1 MVTLQQK
8 SSLIIAFIH
17 SLQQNYDAQA
27 GSLVYFAA
35 DQSSSSLI
43 HSLQQQQQQ
52 NDQAQGSLVL
62 SFETGR
68 EIHNLFSTSFHMQQ
82 GLKQQQQQQLGLAVI
97 LLQLLLFFSFEPW
110 HVLQSLQFVVT
121 FSSNQIVY
129 RSRRRRRRRRREP
142 STTMQ
147 QKTYPTY
154 HEAPAPAPAFAKRRS
169 CSVPSK
175 TP

>member
-1 MVTLQQK
+1 MSGNFAAEIKLDHC
-8 SSLIIAFIH
+8 IH
-17 SLQQNYDAQA
+17 SLRQNYDAQT

-43 HSLQQQQQQ
+43 HSLRQQQQ

-82 GLKQQQQQQLGLAVI
+82 GLKQQQQPGFAVF

-110 HVLQSLQFVVT
+110 HVLQRFQFVVT

-129 RSRRRRRRRRREP
+129 RSRTTTTTTEP

-147 QKTYPTY
+147 QKTYLTY
-154 HEAPAPAPAFAKRRS
+154 HEAPAPAPAFGKR
-169 CSVPSK
+169 
-175 TP
+175 